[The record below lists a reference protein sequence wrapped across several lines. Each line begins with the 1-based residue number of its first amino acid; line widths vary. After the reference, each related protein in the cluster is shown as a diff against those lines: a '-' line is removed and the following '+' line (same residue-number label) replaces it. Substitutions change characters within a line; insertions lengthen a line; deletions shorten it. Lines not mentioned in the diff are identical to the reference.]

1 MAEVFATVAGV
12 ASVIDVALRACSV
25 LYSSLH
31 YLKEAP
37 ELSQRLRQTVQ
48 SVESILR
55 CLNDFIAVYRR
66 QQASTGLPGC
76 LPDAVNHEVV
86 LIKAELD
93 ALSKLLP
100 APGANGQIRRRVKWV
115 LDRKRVDEVVQRL
128 DSHKITLTLAL
139 QSFAQ

>member
-12 ASVIDVALRACSV
+12 ASVIDVALRGCNV

-31 YLKEAP
+31 YLKDAP
-37 ELSQRLRQTVQ
+37 ELSQRLRQTIQ

-55 CLNDFIAVYRR
+55 VLDGLITAYRQ
-66 QQASTGLPGC
+66 QQASAGSPGY
-76 LPDAVNHEVV
+76 LPDAVSHEVV

-93 ALSKLLP
+93 TLGTLLP
-100 APGANGQIRRRVKWV
+100 ATSVNGQLRRRLRWV
-115 LDRKRVDEVVQRL
+115 LDRKRVVEVIQRL
-128 DSHKITLTLAL
+128 DSCQITLTLAL